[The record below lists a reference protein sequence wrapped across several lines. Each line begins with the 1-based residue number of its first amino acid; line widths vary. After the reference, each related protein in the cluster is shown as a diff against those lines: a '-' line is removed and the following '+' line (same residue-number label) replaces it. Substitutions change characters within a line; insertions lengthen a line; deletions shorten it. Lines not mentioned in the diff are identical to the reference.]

1 MPAHTHHKAL
11 SSVTSK
17 LKYGIIFS
25 SLILVAELAGG
36 ILANSLA
43 LLADAGHVF
52 TDIIALSLS
61 WYGIKQA
68 ERPASHKMT
77 FGYHRVGVIIAV
89 VNALSI
95 FAIALFI
102 FYEAIRRLQDPP
114 EVDSPIMLIVATI
127 GLGVNLLV
135 AFWLRKEQRANLN
148 IRSAFMHSLGDALA
162 SIGVILGGIIILT
175 TGLFVVD
182 PIISI
187 AIGLIIVLAAWG
199 IFRDGLR
206 VLLEATPP
214 GIDLSQ
220 MISDLKNVP
229 GVKDVHDIHVWS
241 ITPQLHAMSC
251 HVLISDRPTSEA
263 AGIRQ
268 KIEEI
273 LLRQYQIEHTTLQME
288 CEVCGDGDFLCKLT
302 FGNKENSGTGPPQNP
317 PR

>member
-1 MPAHTHHKAL
+1 MPTHTHHKAR

-17 LKYGIIFS
+17 LKYGIILS
-25 SLILVAELAGG
+25 SLILVAELVGG

-52 TDIIALSLS
+52 TDVIALSLS
-61 WYGIKQA
+61 WYGLRQA
-68 ERPASHKMT
+68 ERPASNRMT
-77 FGYHRVGVIIAV
+77 FGYHRVGVIIAI

-102 FYEAIRRLQDPP
+102 FYEAIRRLQHPP

-127 GLGVNLLV
+127 GLGINLLV

-187 AIGLIIVLAAWG
+187 AIGLIIILAAWN

-214 GIDLSQ
+214 QIDLSQ

-251 HVLISDRPTSEA
+251 HVLIEDRLTSEA

-288 CEVCGDGDFLCKLT
+288 CEVCDEGDFLCKLT
-302 FGNKENSGTGPPQNP
+302 FGNKENSDAGPPQNP

>member
-17 LKYGIIFS
+17 LKYGIILS
-25 SLILVAELAGG
+25 SVILVAELVGG

-77 FGYHRVGVIIAV
+77 FGYHRVGVIIAI

-114 EVDSPIMLIVATI
+114 EVDSPIMLIVATM
-127 GLGVNLLV
+127 GLGINLLV

>member
-1 MPAHTHHKAL
+1 LPNHTHHRAR
-11 SSVTSK
+11 SVTSK
-17 LKYGIIFS
+17 LKYGIILS
-25 SLILVAELAGG
+25 SLILAAELVGG

-52 TDIIALSLS
+52 TDIIALALS
-61 WYGIKQA
+61 WYGVRQA
-68 ERPASHKMT
+68 ERPASNRMT
-77 FGYHRVGVIIAV
+77 FGYHRVGVIIAI

-102 FYEAIRRLQDPP
+102 FYEAIRRLQQPP

-127 GLGVNLLV
+127 GLSVNLLV

-187 AIGLIIVLAAWG
+187 AIGLIIILAAWN
-199 IFRDGLR
+199 IFRDGLG
-206 VLLEATPP
+206 VLLEATPS

-229 GVKDVHDIHVWS
+229 GVKDVHDTHVWS

-251 HVLISDRPTSEA
+251 HVLIDDRLTSEV

-273 LLRQYQIEHTTLQME
+273 LLKQYQIEHTTLQME
-288 CEVCGDGDFLCKLT
+288 CELCAEDDFLCKLT
-302 FGNKENSGTGPPQNP
+302 FGNRDHTAKGPPQSP

>member
-1 MPAHTHHKAL
+1 
-11 SSVTSK
+11 V
-17 LKYGIIFS
+17 
-25 SLILVAELAGG
+25 ILVAELAGG
-36 ILANSLA
+36 IMANSLA

-52 TDIIALSLS
+52 ADVIALSLS
-61 WYGIKQA
+61 WYGLRQA
-68 ERPASHKMT
+68 ERPASNRMT
-77 FGYHRVGVIIAV
+77 FGYHRVGVIIAI

-102 FYEAIRRLQDPP
+102 FYEAIRRLQQPP
-114 EVDSPIMLIVATI
+114 EYVDSPTMLIVATI
-127 GLGVNLLV
+127 GLSVNLLV

-148 IRSAFMHSLGDALA
+148 VRSAFWHSLGDALA
-162 SIGVILGGIIILT
+162 SIGVILGGIIILA

-182 PIISI
+182 PIISV
-187 AIGLIIVLAAWG
+187 AIGLIIVLAAWS

-214 GIDLSQ
+214 QIDLSQ

-251 HVLISDRPTSEA
+251 HVLIDDRLTSEA

-288 CEVCGDGDFLCKLT
+288 CEVCDEGDFLCKLT
-302 FGNKENSGTGPPQNP
+302 FGNKENSDAGPPQSP

>member
-1 MPAHTHHKAL
+1 
-11 SSVTSK
+11 V
-17 LKYGIIFS
+17 
-25 SLILVAELAGG
+25 ILVAELAGG
-36 ILANSLA
+36 IMANSLA

-52 TDIIALSLS
+52 ADVIALSLS
-61 WYGIKQA
+61 WYGLRQA
-68 ERPASHKMT
+68 ERPASNRMT
-77 FGYHRVGVIIAV
+77 FGYHRVGVIIAI

-102 FYEAIRRLQDPP
+102 FYEAIRRLQQPP
-114 EVDSPIMLIVATI
+114 EYVDSPTMLIVATI
-127 GLGVNLLV
+127 GLSVNLLV

-148 IRSAFMHSLGDALA
+148 IRSAFWHSLGDALA
-162 SIGVILGGIIILT
+162 SIGVILGGIIILA

-182 PIISI
+182 PIISV
-187 AIGLIIVLAAWG
+187 AIGLIIVLAAWS

-214 GIDLSQ
+214 QIDLSQ

-251 HVLISDRPTSEA
+251 HVLIDDRLTSEA

-288 CEVCGDGDFLCKLT
+288 CEVCDEGDFLCKLT
-302 FGNKENSGTGPPQNP
+302 FGNKENSDAGPPQSP